1 MPVQSGATATAPPH
15 VWGWDTSHY
24 DGVLS
29 VAVMR
34 QAKAEGI
41 EFVTGKI
48 GEGGS
53 YDDPL
58 DTINLTAAR
67 DAGMPLVGGYY
78 VPRSSPSIAAQVA
91 NCIALADKSEPW
103 WRTFAGWFWQVD
115 LERWPTDSVP
125 ASVGI
130 EFGLALGKAT
140 GKPVVMYAS
149 RGQYGN
155 GLAGW
160 PGHLWNAHYPS
171 SREAPFKA
179 LYPGD
184 DFIGWTAYSGKV
196 PLILQYAST
205 ATIAGRTTCDANAF
219 RGTLAELTKAIMGG
233 TDMTTLDAGDAKV
246 VWYTKNLPSA
256 NPTMTPATALLDT
269 QIDVRSLLAS
279 QAAQDKQLSL
289 VLAAVNA
296 LSGAGS
302 NIDTAV
308 IIKAVNDASTAE
320 SALVTQLAAELADT
334 RARLAAAEQAA
345 HDILT
350 AP

>member
-1 MPVQSGATATAPPH
+1 MPLQSGKATATAARTY
-15 VWGWDTSHY
+15 GWDTSHY
-24 DGVLS
+24 DGALT

-48 GEGGS
+48 GEGAS

-58 DTINLTAAR
+58 DSINLTAAR
-67 DAGMPLVGGYY
+67 DAGIQLIGGYY
-78 VPRSSPSIAAQVA
+78 VPRSSPTIAAQVA

-103 WRTFAGWFWQVD
+103 WRTFPGWFWQTD

-125 ASVGI
+125 PSVGI
-130 EFGLALGKAT
+130 AFGNALRAAT

-149 RGQYGN
+149 RGQYGDTL
-155 GLAGW
+155 GAW
-160 PGHLWNAHYPS
+160 AGHLWNAHYPS
-171 SREAPFKA
+171 SRQAPFKL

-184 DFIGWTAYSGKV
+184 DFVGWSEYSGKV

-205 ATIAGRTTCDANAF
+205 ATIAGKTTCDANAY
-219 RGTLAELTKAIMGG
+219 RGTLAQLIAAIMGG
-233 TDMTTLDAGDAKV
+233 TPMSSLDAGDAKT
-246 VWYTKNLPSA
+246 VWYTKNIPST
-256 NPTMTPATALLDT
+256 NPTETPATALLDT
-269 QIDVRSLLAS
+269 QTNVRSLLAS
-279 QAAQDKQLSL
+279 QAAQDKQLTAL
-289 VLAAVNA
+289 LAAVTA
-296 LSGAGS
+296 LSGAGT
-302 NIDTAV
+302 NVDTAL
-308 IIKAVNDASTAE
+308 IIKAVKDVGATE
-320 SALVTQLAAELADT
+320 SALITQLAAELADT